1 MDRGSKMSRTRVLLA
16 DDHTLLLEAFQKLLE
31 PEFEVVGT
39 VADGR
44 ALVAAASRLKP
55 DVVVLDIAMPLLN
68 GLDAAQQIMENSP
81 GIKVIFLTMNP
92 DPDFAT
98 EALNLGASGYL
109 LKTSASSE
117 LTKTIREA
125 LCGKKYVTPHIARE
139 LEKAFIANP
148 TGKKLRRELSPR
160 QREVL
165 QLLAEGRT
173 MKEVASILNISQRTV
188 AYHKYKMME
197 DLRLKTTA
205 ELIQYAV
212 KNRVVPY

>member
-125 LCGKKYVTPHIARE
+125 LCGKKYVTSHIARE

-165 QLLAEGRT
+165 QLLAEGQA